1 MRAEALARK
10 PASAGVRTTMGL
22 IADQV
27 IARATRPEHNRTRP
41 ATATARKLLEANSS
55 RMVHHLSCAPLLRTE
70 RPSLCTVKAFST
82 PAGSFGAGW
91 CFRATPIGASIGGT
105 ARLVR
110 ARRARHASMRTL
122 IGRQI
127 PTPGKRKINHVVKA
141 RNEPQPKVL
150 NLYHRNFLVSIGDRE
165 CCMLPPLQ
173 EPRA

>member
-82 PAGSFGAGW
+82 PRRQFWRGLVFSCNPHRRLILEGGSSIGTCPPCPPRKHANADW
-91 CFRATPIGASIGGT
+91 AADPDARETKNKPCRKSPERATTES
-105 ARLVR
+105 VE
-110 ARRARHASMRTL
+110 S
-122 IGRQI
+122 
-127 PTPGKRKINHVVKA
+127 VS
-141 RNEPQPKVL
+141 PQ
-150 NLYHRNFLVSIGDRE
+150 FFGIDR
-165 CCMLPPLQ
+165 
-173 EPRA
+173 

>member
-1 MRAEALARK
+1 MRAEGLARK

-27 IARATRPEHNRTRP
+27 IARATRPEHNRTSP

-82 PAGSFGAGW
+82 PADGFGAGW

-122 IGRQI
+122 IGREDSDARETKNK
-127 PTPGKRKINHVVKA
+127 PCRKSPERATTESVESVS
-141 RNEPQPKVL
+141 PQ
-150 NLYHRNFLVSIGDRE
+150 FFGIDR
-165 CCMLPPLQ
+165 
-173 EPRA
+173 